1 MKIELRKVLDNQ
13 QGESVPIPAALLII
27 VFSLVLSFAIY
38 IGYVQLRTSVVRNA
52 MNKGLSNLAITISED
67 TYTALR
73 ESNFDEYVSR
83 LTSSTDYRRE
93 LEEKYRNDVKSAVEI
108 DNDHYKIENITLDF
122 AVDGKKLSYVCT
134 CDVTFYVRL
143 FGNSVPAAI
152 NSVQVAGSHNAKYG
166 R

>member
-1 MKIELRKVLDNQ
+1 MKIELRKVVEDQ
-13 QGESVPIPAALLII
+13 QGSVPIPAAMLII

-108 DNDHYKIENITLDF
+108 DNDHYKIENISLDF
-122 AVDGKKLSYVCT
+122 SVDGNQLTYVCT

-143 FGNSVPAAI
+143 FGNRVPAAI
-152 NSVQVAGSHNAKYG
+152 NSVQVTGSHNAKYG